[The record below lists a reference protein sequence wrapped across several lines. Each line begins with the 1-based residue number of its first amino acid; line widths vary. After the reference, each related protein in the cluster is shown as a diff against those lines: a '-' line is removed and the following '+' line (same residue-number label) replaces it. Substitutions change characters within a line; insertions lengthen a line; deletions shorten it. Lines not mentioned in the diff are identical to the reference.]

1 MHLSSMIFSLLHT
14 LFDDPTTQKIFETL
28 KKNNIEARFVG
39 GCVRDALLG
48 KASHDI
54 DLAVDALP
62 TTIIQTFK
70 GTKINIIPT
79 GIDFGTVTAIIEG
92 KPYQI
97 TSLRQ
102 DWQGK
107 GRHPNVTFG
116 KDWLEDAK
124 RRDFTMNAIYVDS
137 AGIFFDPFNGA
148 QDLKKQYI
156 RFVGNPEDRIKE
168 DPLRILR
175 YFRFLAMFDK
185 PQIDSEAFDACK
197 KLIQTITE
205 LSKERIREE
214 FFKLLRASD
223 PIYSLT
229 LLNEIGFS
237 EIFFGSSAQIKSI
250 TQLVEL
256 EKTLKIP
263 PCPIRR
269 LLQFLGSS
277 FAVKDISA
285 KLILSKKERLHLE
298 TLQRNSTLDN
308 DEISLYKYG
317 KEIFT
322 DLILL
327 SAAQQERI
335 SPDIIEKCQKQL
347 ITRDNYIQKTFPVTG
362 EDLIKIGLEP
372 SPKLG
377 KTLEACKDWW
387 MNQSFKPTHQDC
399 LLWIDEYLGSEQ
411 PFA

>member
-1 MHLSSMIFSLLHT
+1 MTTSLLHL
-14 LFDDPTTQKIFETL
+14 LFEDPATQKIFETL
-28 KKNNIEARFVG
+28 KSNNIEVRFVG
-39 GCVRDALLG
+39 GCVRDVLLG
-48 KASHDI
+48 KISNDT
-54 DLAVDALP
+54 DLAVDTPPAL
-62 TTIIQTFK
+62 IIEAFK
-70 GTKINIIPT
+70 HTKINVIPT
-79 GIDFGTVTAIIEG
+79 GIDFGTVTAIYQG
-92 KPYQI
+92 KHFQI

-137 AGIFFDPFNGA
+137 ARIFFDPFNGA

-156 RFVGNPEDRIKE
+156 RFVGIPEDRIKE

-185 PQIDSEAFDACK
+185 PQIDTEAFDACK
-197 KLIQTITE
+197 KQIQTITE

-214 FFKLLRASD
+214 LFKLLRAPD

-229 LLNEIGFS
+229 LLNEIGFP
-237 EIFFGSSAQIKSI
+237 EIFFGSSAQIKLI
-250 TQLVEL
+250 TQLVAL
-256 EKTLKIP
+256 ERTLKIP

-269 LLQFLGSS
+269 LCQFLGRS
-277 FAVKDISA
+277 FAAKDISA
-285 KLILSKKERLHLE
+285 KLILSKKEKLHLE
-298 TLQRNSTLDN
+298 TLQKNSTLDN

-335 SPDIIEKCQKQL
+335 SPDIIKKCQNQL
-347 ITRDNYIQKTFPVTG
+347 ITRDNYIQKTFPITG
-362 EDLIKIGLEP
+362 EDLIKIGLDP

-377 KTLEACKDWW
+377 KTLAACKDWW
-387 MNQSFKPTHQDC
+387 MKQNFQPTHQDC